1 MIRFCDKCK
10 QKCNKTLFGTFVIL
24 CKDNITLCMDC
35 NSFRFFKE
43 KNNLLNFLK
52 KREILGISKIKKN
65 NFNIILPKI

>member
-1 MIRFCDKCK
+1 MIKFCDNCK
-10 QKCNKTLFGTFVIL
+10 QKCKKTLFGQFVIL

-52 KREILGISKIKKN
+52 KREVCGFSNQKSHSI
-65 NFNIILPKI
+65 